1 MAAPA
6 PPPPPRPRFAAR
18 GMEPARAR
26 WLIVTL
32 WAIGAGLFAWLA
44 DFAVMDALTL
54 AALGIA
60 LVLPVVVVTLA
71 LMIAAATWSMR
82 QETRAL
88 QGTLDELRRDMLQR
102 DTGTP
107 PAPAPPP
114 DADTIPPLFLSQRSR
129 RSALA
134 PLPDQP
140 SLALGPESRPEPAP
154 VSPETLIRALNF
166 PEDEHDSEGFDA
178 LRAALTQP
186 RLAPLI
192 RAAQDVLTRLAQEGI
207 YMDDLRPERARAA
220 FWRAFAQGARGP
232 QIAPLGGIR
241 DRSCLAIT
249 AGRMRADPEF
259 RASAHLFLR
268 EFDQALSQ
276 VEPEADDTQIA
287 ALADTR
293 SARAFML
300 IGRVSGV
307 FSR

>member
-1 MAAPA
+1 MIALILWGVAALA
-6 PPPPPRPRFAAR
+6 FV
-18 GMEPARAR
+18 G
-26 WLIVTL
+26 
-32 WAIGAGLFAWLA
+32 LA
-44 DFAVMDALTL
+44 DFAAMDALTL

-60 LVLPVVVVTLA
+60 VFLPVVVITLA
-71 LMIAAATWSMR
+71 LLIAGATWSLR
-82 QETRAL
+82 KETQAL
-88 QGTLDELRRDMLQR
+88 QGTVEELRRSLLER

-107 PAPAPPP
+107 PATP
-114 DADTIPPLFLSQRSR
+114 
-129 RSALA
+129 
-134 PLPDQP
+134 
-140 SLALGPESRPEPAP
+140 PEPGPLDPA
-154 VSPETLIRALNF
+154 VLIRALNF

-178 LRAALTQP
+178 LRAALTHPQ
-186 RLAPLI
+186 LAPLI
-192 RAAQDVLTRLAQEGI
+192 RVAQEVLTRLSQEGI
-207 YMDDLRPERARAA
+207 YMDDLRPDRARAE

-249 AGRMRADPEF
+249 AGRMRADPDF
-259 RASAHLFLR
+259 RANAHLFLR

-276 VEPEADDTQIA
+276 FEPQADDTQIT

>member
-1 MAAPA
+1 MPA
-6 PPPPPRPRFAAR
+6 SRKRRPAR
-18 GMEPARAR
+18 GIDPARAR
-26 WLIVTL
+26 GIALVL
-32 WAIGAGLFAWLA
+32 WVLAALAFVWLA
-44 DFAVMDALTL
+44 DFASMDALTV

-60 LVLPVVVVTLA
+60 VFLPVVVITLA
-71 LMIAAATWSMR
+71 LLIAGATWTLR
-82 QETRAL
+82 DETRAL
-88 QGTLDELRRDMLQR
+88 QGTVEDLRRSLLQR

-107 PAPAPPP
+107 PAPAALPEPPAP
-114 DADTIPPLFLSQRSR
+114 PPLFLSQRSR
-129 RSALA
+129 PVPPAE
-134 PLPDQP
+134 PEPDQP
-140 SLALGPESRPEPAP
+140 VLALGPSATPDPSPLDPAM
-154 VSPETLIRALNF
+154 LIRALNF
-166 PEDEHDSEGFDA
+166 PEDEHDSDGFDA
-178 LRAALTQP
+178 LRAALTHP

-192 RAAQDVLTRLAQEGI
+192 RVAQEVLTRLSQEGI
-207 YMDDLRPERARAA
+207 YMDDLRPDRARAE

-249 AGRMRADPEF
+249 AGRMRADPDF

-276 VEPEADDTQIA
+276 FEPQADDAQIT